1 MNIDSSYVNAYDI
14 GGLNQTSLERIGSA
28 LAINKASD
36 DPSGLVIGSA
46 LVVEKSSLSQAV
58 ENMNSGIAMSNIAQ
72 SGLSNQKDL
81 LENIKTETL
90 KAMNG
95 TMNSDDK
102 EIIGQQIN
110 KYIEQFE
117 NIANSTTYN
126 GNVLLKTD
134 GSSSDDISIV
144 DKESTIGMEKADTLS
159 VSDTLKSLMTDFS
172 TNNNSLTSMLNAV
185 DQGINQINT
194 YQSDFG
200 SAANAMESS
209 ARNSI
214 STEKEIASAQSTV
227 MDIDYSQEVSSFSK
241 TNLLSQIGLMMQSQ
255 ANAIQGR
262 NISLLTH

>member
-1 MNIDSSYVNAYDI
+1 MNIDSSYVNAYNI
-14 GGLNQTSLERIGSA
+14 NGLSQTSLEKIGSA
-28 LAINKASD
+28 LAINQASD
-36 DPSGLVIGSA
+36 DPSGLTIGTE
-46 LVVEKSSLSQAV
+46 LGVEKSSLSQAV
-58 ENMNSGIAMSNIAQ
+58 ENMNNGIAMSNIAQ
-72 SGLSNQKDL
+72 SGLSNQKEL

-95 TMNSDDK
+95 TMNQDDK

-126 GNVLLKTD
+126 GNTLLKTD
-134 GSSSDDISIV
+134 GSTNDDISIV
-144 DKESTIGMEKADTLS
+144 DKDSTIAMEKADTLS
-159 VSDTLKSLMTDFS
+159 ISDSLKSLMTDFA
-172 TNNNSLTSMLNAV
+172 TNPNTLTNILNTV
-185 DQGINQINT
+185 NQNIDQMNT

-214 STEKEIASAQSTV
+214 STEKEIATSQSTI
-227 MDIDYSQEVSSFSK
+227 MDIDYSKEVSSFSK

-255 ANAIQGR
+255 ANAVQGR

>member
-1 MNIDSSYVNAYDI
+1 MNIDSSYVNAYNVND
-14 GGLNQTSLERIGSA
+14 LSQTSLERIGSA

-36 DPSGLVIGSA
+36 DPSGLTIGTN
-46 LVVEKSSLSQAV
+46 LGVEKNALSQAI

-72 SGLSNQKDL
+72 GGLSKQEEL

-95 TMNSDDK
+95 TMSESDRDV
-102 EIIGQQIN
+102 IGQQIN

-126 GNVLLKTD
+126 GNTLLKTD
-134 GSSSDDISIV
+134 GTSSDDISIV
-144 DKESTIGMEKADTLS
+144 DMESTIDMEKSDTLS
-159 VSDTLKSLMTDFS
+159 ISDTLKSLMTDFS
-172 TNNNSLTSMLNAV
+172 TNPNSRTTLLDTL
-185 DQGINQINT
+185 DQSINQIT
-194 YQSDFG
+194 TFQSDFG
-200 SAANAMESS
+200 SAANALESS

-214 STEKEIASAQSTV
+214 SMETKMASAQSTI
-227 MDIDYSQEVSSFSK
+227 MDIDYSKEVSSFSK
-241 TNLLSQIGLMMQSQ
+241 NNLLSQIGLVMQSQ

>member
-1 MNIDSSYVNAYDI
+1 MNINSSYVNAYDI
-14 GGLNQTSLERIGSA
+14 SGIQQNSLEKIGSA

-36 DPSGLVIGSA
+36 DPAGLAIGSA
-46 LVVEKSSLSQAV
+46 LGVEKSSLSQAV

-72 SGLSNQKDL
+72 GGLSEQKNI

-95 TMNSDDK
+95 TMNESDRD
-102 EIIGQQIN
+102 IIANQIN
-110 KYIEQFE
+110 KYIEQYD

-126 GNVLLKTD
+126 GNSLLKTD
-134 GSSSDDISIV
+134 GTSSDDISIV
-144 DKESTIGMEKADTLS
+144 DKESTIDMEKSDTLS
-159 VSDTLKSLMTDFS
+159 VSDSLKAFMSDFS
-172 TNNNSLTSMLNAV
+172 TNPSSRSTLLTVL
-185 DQGINQINT
+185 DEGINQLGSF
-194 YQSDFG
+194 QSDFG

-214 STEKEIASAQSTV
+214 STETQIASAQSTI
-227 MDIDYSQEVSSFSK
+227 MDIDYSKEVSDFSK
-241 TNLLSQIGLMMQSQ
+241 TNLLSQIGLVMQSQ

>member
-1 MNIDSSYVNAYDI
+1 MNIDSSYVNAYNI
-14 GGLNQTSLERIGSA
+14 SGLSQTSLEKVGNA
-28 LAINKASD
+28 LAINQASD
-36 DPSGLVIGSA
+36 DPSGLTIGTE
-46 LVVEKSSLSQAV
+46 LGVEKSSLSQAV
-58 ENMNSGIAMSNIAQ
+58 ENMNNGIAMSNIAQ
-72 SGLSNQKDL
+72 SGLLNQKEL

-95 TMNSDDK
+95 TMNQDDK

-126 GNVLLKTD
+126 GNTLLKTD
-134 GSSSDDISIV
+134 GSTNDDISIV
-144 DKESTIGMEKADTLS
+144 DKDSTIAMEKADTLS
-159 VSDTLKSLMTDFS
+159 ISDSLKSSMTDFA
-172 TNNNSLTSMLNAV
+172 TNPNTLTNILNTV
-185 DQGINQINT
+185 NQNIDQMNT

-214 STEKEIASAQSTV
+214 STEKEIATSQSTI
-227 MDIDYSQEVSSFSK
+227 MDIDYSKEVSSFSK

-255 ANAIQGR
+255 ANAVQGR

>member
-1 MNIDSSYVNAYDI
+1 MNINSSYVNAYNI
-14 GGLNQTSLERIGSA
+14 GELNQTSLERIGSA

-36 DPSGLVIGSA
+36 DPSGMAIGSA
-46 LVVEKSSLSQAV
+46 LGVEKSSLSQAV

-72 SGLSNQKDL
+72 SGLSSQKEL

-95 TMNSDDK
+95 TMNQSDKD
-102 EIIGQQIN
+102 IIGQQIN
-110 KYIEQFE
+110 KYIEQYD

-126 GNVLLKTD
+126 GTSLLKTD
-134 GSSSDDISIV
+134 GTSADDISII
-144 DKESTIGMEKADTLS
+144 DKDSTITMEKSDTLS
-159 VSDTLKSLMTDFS
+159 VSDTLKSLMSDFT
-172 TNNNSLTSMLNAV
+172 TNSNSMTSMLNTL
-185 DQGINQINT
+185 DQGIDQIASF
-194 YQSDFG
+194 QSDFG

-214 STEKEIASAQSTV
+214 STEKEIASAQSTI
-227 MDIDYSQEVSSFSK
+227 MDIDYSKEVSSFSK
-241 TNLLSQIGLMMQSQ
+241 TNLLSQIGLVMQSQ